1 MDPIKTHPI
10 KQHRRIL
17 AASLAGTA
25 VEFYDFYVYA
35 TAAALVFGPLFFPAE
50 SESAQLLLSLMS
62 FGLAFFA
69 RPVGAIAF
77 GHFGDRIGRKST
89 LVASLMLMG
98 ISTLLIA
105 FLPTYQMIGWVAPAL
120 LCVLRFGQGF
130 GLGGEWG
137 GAALLAVENAPK
149 GWEAR
154 FGSAPQLGAPV
165 GFLAA
170 NGLFLLLGL
179 WLPEQAF
186 NEWGWRIPFLLSAVL
201 VSLGLWVRLRI
212 GETPAFR
219 EALEKEAPPMVPLGN
234 LLRHHWGPVIA
245 GSAGVIACFAIFY
258 LSTAFALGHL
268 TTGRGMPREV
278 ILGVQLLANTFLAIG
293 IVVAAIWADRTSPRR
308 ILAIGAV
315 ATVLL
320 GLVFGPVLGASS
332 LPVVFVTLAASLFVM
347 GLVYGPLGAWLPT
360 LFPPFVRYTGVSVA
374 FNAGGIIGGAVV
386 AVEAQRIAMTGG
398 IALIGLFLTIAG
410 LLTLAGVYL
419 ARPITVEQPVPE
431 PLIP

>member
-1 MDPIKTHPI
+1 MHPYL
-10 KQHRRIL
+10 QHRRIL
-17 AASLAGTA
+17 AAALSGTA

-50 SESAQLLLSLMS
+50 SASAQLLFSLMS
-62 FGLAFFA
+62 FGLAFVA

-77 GHFGDRIGRKST
+77 GHFGDRVGRKST

-98 ISTLLIA
+98 LSTLLIA
-105 FLPTYQMIGWVAPAL
+105 FLPTYQSAGWLAPAM

-154 FGSAPQLGAPV
+154 FGSAPQIGAPV

-179 WLPEQAF
+179 VLSEQEF
-186 NEWGWRIPFLLSAVL
+186 VSWGWRLPFMLSAVL
-201 VSLGLWVRLRI
+201 VGLGLWVRFQI

-219 EALEKEAPPMVPLGN
+219 EALEREAPPTVPLGR
-234 LLRHHWGPVIA
+234 LLREHWAPVIT

-268 TTGRGMPREV
+268 TSARHMDRETV
-278 ILGVQLLANTFLAIG
+278 LGVQLLANTFLAIG
-293 IVVAAIWADRTSPRR
+293 IVVAGIWADKTTPGKV
-308 ILAIGAV
+308 LGWGAV

-320 GLVFGPVLGASS
+320 GIVFGPVLGSSS
-332 LPVVFVTLAASLFVM
+332 LPVIFVMLSASLFIM

-386 AVEAQRIAMTGG
+386 AVEAQRIAMSGG
-398 IALIGLFLTIAG
+398 IALIGLFLVMSG
-410 LLTLAGVYL
+410 LATLLGVWL
-419 ARPITVEQPVPE
+419 SRPSREEAAPGAA
-431 PLIP
+431 

>member
-1 MDPIKTHPI
+1 MNPIR
-10 KQHRRIL
+10 QHRRIL
-17 AASLAGTA
+17 VAALAGTA

-50 SESAQLLLSLMS
+50 SESAQLLFSLMS

-89 LVASLMLMG
+89 LVASLLLMG

-105 FLPTYQMIGWVAPAL
+105 FLPTYGMVGWVAPAL

-154 FGSAPQLGAPV
+154 FGSAPQLGAPL

-170 NGLFLLLGL
+170 NGLFLLLGV
-179 WLPEQAF
+179 WLPEEDF
-186 NEWGWRIPFLLSAVL
+186 NDWGWRIPFLLSAVL
-201 VSLGLWVRLRI
+201 VGLGLWVRLRI

-219 EALEKEAPPMVPLGN
+219 EALEKEAPPMVPLGR
-234 LLRHHWGPVIA
+234 LLRNHWGPVIA

-268 TTGRGMPREV
+268 TTERGMPRELV
-278 ILGVQLLANTFLAIG
+278 LGVQLAANSFLAIG
-293 IVVAAIWADRTSPRR
+293 IVVAAIWADRTNPRKV
-308 ILAIGAV
+308 LAVGAV
-315 ATVLL
+315 ATALL
-320 GLVFGPVLGASS
+320 GAVFGPVLGEAS
-332 LPVVFVTLAASLFVM
+332 LLLVFVTLAASLFVM

-360 LFPPFVRYTGVSVA
+360 LFPPLVRYTGVSVA

-386 AVEAQRIAMTGG
+386 AVEAQRITMEGG
-398 IALIGLFLTIAG
+398 IALVGLFLTVAG
-410 LLTLAGVYL
+410 LVTLAGVRV
-419 ARPITVEQPVPE
+419 ARPQ
-431 PLIP
+431 

>member
-1 MDPIKTHPI
+1 MNPI
-10 KQHRRIL
+10 KQNSRIL
-17 AASLAGTA
+17 IAALSGTA

-50 SESAQLLLSLMS
+50 SASAQLLFSLMS
-62 FGLAFFA
+62 FGLAFIA

-105 FLPTYQMIGWVAPAL
+105 FLPTYQMVGWIAPAL

-154 FGSAPQLGAPV
+154 FGSAPQLGAPL

-179 WLPEQAF
+179 WLPEAAF
-186 NEWGWRIPFLLSAVL
+186 ASWGWRIPFLLSAVL

-219 EALEKEAPPMVPLGN
+219 EALEQEAPPMVPLGR
-234 LLRHHWGPVIA
+234 LLRHHWGPVVA

-268 TTGRGMPREV
+268 TTERGMAREV
-278 ILGVQLLANTFLAIG
+278 VLGVQLAANTFLAIG

-386 AVEAQRIAMTGG
+386 AVEAQRIAMAGG

-410 LLTLAGVYL
+410 LLTLAGVYF
-419 ARPITVEQPVPE
+419 ARPEPVEVPVPE